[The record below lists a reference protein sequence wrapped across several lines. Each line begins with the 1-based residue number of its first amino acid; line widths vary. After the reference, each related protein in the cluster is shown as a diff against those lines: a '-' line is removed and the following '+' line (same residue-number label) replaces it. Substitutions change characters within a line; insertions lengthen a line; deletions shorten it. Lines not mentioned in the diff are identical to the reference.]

1 MSMDS
6 LPFAE
11 FAFLY
16 IGLGIFLIILLG
28 VVLPNI
34 MPTPR
39 GRLNRQRRELKHRLF
54 ERQLA
59 EKAADKAQRDF
70 AKLRSRAQNVQ
81 PKQLREAEGLAS
93 DMKTML
99 VHTNDKVMVA
109 ENHVRRILLDE
120 FPPAVHQQ
128 LLKKY
133 SLQ

>member
-1 MSMDS
+1 MRMDS

-16 IGLGIFLIILLG
+16 IGLGIFLIILFG

-59 EKAADKAQRDF
+59 EKAADKAKRDF
-70 AKLRSRAQNVQ
+70 AKLQSRAKDVQ
-81 PKQLREAEGLAS
+81 PKLLREAEGHS
-93 DMKTML
+93 DDMQKML
-99 VHTNDKVMVA
+99 VHANDKVLVA

-128 LLKKY
+128 LLEKY

>member
-1 MSMDS
+1 MES

-16 IGLGIFLIILLG
+16 IGLGIFLIIAVG

-39 GRLNRQRRELKHRLF
+39 GRLNRQRRELRHRHF
-54 ERQLA
+54 EYQQA
-59 EKAADKAQRDF
+59 ENTADKAGREF
-70 AKLRSRAQNVQ
+70 AKLKSRAENVQ
-81 PKQLREAEGLAS
+81 PKQLREAEGRAA
-93 DMKTML
+93 DMKIML
-99 VHTNDKVMVA
+99 GHANDKVLVA
-109 ENHVRRILLDE
+109 QNHVRRILLDE